1 MLADLKARLARID
14 VMQLEVETMWQMM
27 LGTLVVEKKKTT
39 RELSEKYGIAVGRLN
54 TLLEQGKGCRFVKV
68 MVDLQYYQ

>member
-1 MLADLKARLARID
+1 
-14 VMQLEVETMWQMM
+14 M